1 MNFSASWGSSSSS
14 RGGDEFFL
22 ADFGVVAFFLA
33 AALFLDGVE
42 SESESEEVPF
52 RFLGVAGASP

>member
-1 MNFSASWGSSSSS
+1 
-14 RGGDEFFL
+14 L